1 MFSNSSPFSAVSL
14 SLNLELL
21 LSHSTESASASQ
33 ENATV
38 LSKQTRKHF
47 SRAHRQET
55 EIIPI
60 LAAKVNCLVGQDVT
74 TQIAT
79 AH

>member
-21 LSHSTESASASQ
+21 LSHSTESASQ

-38 LSKQTRKHF
+38 LSKQMRKHF